1 MIIITQEM
9 KEKEPSET
17 AGLSK
22 NGARAFSD
30 RLEPLRDPI
39 GQKKCSYRIVLEQIV
54 RPGVNTP
61 DLTLLWSIKC

>member
-1 MIIITQEM
+1 M
-9 KEKEPSET
+9 KKKEPGET

-22 NGARAFSD
+22 DRERAFSD
-30 RLEPLRDPI
+30 RLESLRDPV
-39 GQKKCSYRIVLEQIV
+39 GLKKCSSLNVLEQIV